1 MIEIS
6 NLKKEYKTG
15 GGVTAAV
22 NGISLKIPEGKFVS
36 IIGPSGAGKST
47 LLRLINGMLSADE
60 GSVCIDGKNITE
72 LKGRAKRDVQKN
84 ICMIFQDFC
93 LVGNSTVKKNVLNA
107 CLGNMNLF
115 SVMFGFFGAE
125 NNEKAEKILGRV
137 GMANKSGQ
145 MASVLS
151 GGERQRTAIAR
162 ALMQGGRILLADE
175 PVASLD
181 PVNAEA
187 VLELLKALQTEKNMT
202 VVMNS
207 HNIEQAVKYSD
218 WIIGI
223 NSGRVVYEGEPK
235 NMDNSVR
242 MEIYG
247 KDS

>member
-15 GGVTAAV
+15 GGITAAV

-60 GSVCIDGKNITE
+60 GSVYIDGKNITE

-107 CLGNMNLF
+107 CLGKMNLL
-115 SVMFGFFGAE
+115 SVMFGFFGVE
-125 NNEKAEKILGRV
+125 NNEKAEKILERV
-137 GMANKSGQ
+137 GMAHKSGQ
-145 MASVLS
+145 MAKMLS

-223 NSGRVVYEGEPK
+223 NSGRVVYEGEPR
-235 NMDNSVR
+235 NMDNSVQI
-242 MEIYG
+242 EIYG

>member
-15 GGVTAAV
+15 GGITAAV

-60 GSVCIDGKNITE
+60 GSVYIDEKNITE

-107 CLGNMNLF
+107 CLGKMNLL
-115 SVMFGFFGAE
+115 SVMFGFFGVE
-125 NNEKAEKILGRV
+125 NNEKAEKILERV
-137 GMANKSGQ
+137 GMAHKSGQ
-145 MASVLS
+145 MAKMLS

-187 VLELLKALQTEKNMT
+187 VLELLKELQTEKNMT

-223 NSGRVVYEGEPK
+223 NSGRVVYEGEPR